1 MDKKALLKELIKDK
15 GIVIPE
21 KPVKLSGGG
30 ESLYYYDIKKV
41 VLDPK
46 GLDLASDLALEIIS
60 GLQAKSVGGLEV
72 GSIPFAAAIS
82 LKSSMASNPLSAF
95 IVRKKTKEHGL
106 QKEIEGNLESPV
118 VIVDDVITQGKSILE
133 TVDKI
138 VKQRREVVGVIA
150 IVDREEGINEEQL
163 RDRNIELFRIF
174 RHSDFRDFIDQQLK
188 TSSAKTEA
196 YQSV

>member
-1 MDKKALLKELIKDK
+1 M
-15 GIVIPE
+15 
-21 KPVKLSGGG
+21 
-30 ESLYYYDIKKV
+30 
-41 VLDPK
+41 DPK

-82 LKSSMASNPLSAF
+82 LKSSMTSNPLSAF

-106 QKEIEGNLESPV
+106 QKEMEGNLESPV
-118 VIVDDVITQGKSILE
+118 VIVDDVITQDKSTLE
-133 TVDKI
+133 TVYKI

-150 IVDREEGINEEQL
+150 IVDREEGTNEEQL

-174 RHSDFRDFIDQQLK
+174 RHSDFMDFINQQLK
-188 TSSAKTEA
+188 SSNAKTEA

>member
-1 MDKKALLKELIKDK
+1 MT
-15 GIVIPE
+15 
-21 KPVKLSGGG
+21 
-30 ESLYYYDIKKV
+30 
-41 VLDPK
+41 
-46 GLDLASDLALEIIS
+46 
-60 GLQAKSVGGLEV
+60 
-72 GSIPFAAAIS
+72 
-82 LKSSMASNPLSAF
+82 SNPLLVF

-138 VKQRREVVGVIA
+138 VKERCEVVGVIA
-150 IVDREEGINEEQL
+150 IVDRQEGINEEQL

>member
-46 GLDLASDLALEIIS
+46 GLNLASDLALEIIS

-82 LKSSMASNPLSAF
+82 LKSSMTSNPLSAF

-138 VKQRREVVGVIA
+138 VKERCEVVGVIA

-174 RHSDFRDFIDQQLK
+174 RHSDFKDFIDQQLK